1 MPEGSSYASLGT
13 AAAAV
18 QLDQWGIQQQQ
29 GRCYSGSFWDVPHP
43 APRHEL
49 FTELHTVKGMLSN
62 RGEFTPLFNAHGVHL
77 VPHQLA
83 QTSAQQQQAA
93 PGAVTP
99 AFEEGHV
106 EVPVLADSVKRKRR
120 MKIKKHKVGRAA
132 ESDQLLELVICEAV
146 LHFDLAANQ
155 HAAVL
160 VAGKPFAARLHPS
173 VLRRGNGNGNSV
185 SCAGLRPCC
194 STSHSSGSGPAGRE
208 EGSLVLAS
216 MSFAALCS

>member
-1 MPEGSSYASLGT
+1 MFLSSQRCSRVLLLRCFRACSAVPEGSSYASLGP

-49 FTELHTVKGMLSN
+49 FSELHTVKGMLSN

-83 QTSAQQQQAA
+83 QNSAQQQQAA
-93 PGAVTP
+93 PAGGAVTP

-120 MKIKKHKVGRAA
+120 MKIKKHKFKKRMKKMRH
-132 ESDQLLELVICEAV
+132 QM
-146 LHFDLAANQ
+146 
-155 HAAVL
+155 
-160 VAGKPFAARLHPS
+160 K
-173 VLRRGNGNGNSV
+173 
-185 SCAGLRPCC
+185 
-194 STSHSSGSGPAGRE
+194 
-208 EGSLVLAS
+208 
-216 MSFAALCS
+216 